1 MLTLYA
7 VVPCYNEEE
16 VLPMSAEILRDKWRT
31 LMEQN
36 AISPESRI
44 TLVDDGSTDRTWS
57 IIRELCDGPDSLF
70 CAVKLSHNRGH
81 QNALLAGL
89 ETCMDVCDAAVS
101 LDADLQDDIDVID
114 QFVREYENG
123 CDIVYGVRSDRS
135 SDSAAK
141 RITAQGYYK
150 FLKLLGVD
158 ILYNHADY
166 RLMSRRALHALS
178 QYRESNLFLRGII
191 PELGFPSAVVT
202 YARKER
208 EAGES
213 KYTLSKM
220 LKLAFDGITSFSVR
234 PIRMLSALGV
244 LTLLV
249 AVVMGV
255 YTLVRHFTGNTVS
268 GWSSLMISIWFL
280 GGLNLLALGIV
291 GEYIGKIYGEVKQR
305 PRYLVEQ
312 TLGLPKDARQ
322 EDLR

>member
-7 VVPCYNEEE
+7 VVPCYNEEAM
-16 VLPMSAEILRDKWRT
+16 LPLSAPILRDKWLT
-31 LMEQN
+31 LMDRG
-36 AISPESRI
+36 AISRDSRI
-44 TLVDDGSTDRTWS
+44 TLVDDGSADGTWQ
-57 IIRELCDGPDSLF
+57 IIRELCDAPDSLF

-89 ETCMDVCDAAVS
+89 ESVMDRCDAAVS

-114 QFVREYENG
+114 RFIEEYENG
-123 CDIVYGVRSDRS
+123 CDIVYGVRDDRS
-135 SDSAAK
+135 SDSFAK
-141 RITAQGYYK
+141 RVTAQGYYK

-158 ILYNHADY
+158 IIYNHADY

-178 QYRESNLFLRGII
+178 GYRETNLFLRGII
-191 PELGFPSAVVT
+191 PELGFPSAIVT

-213 KYTLSKM
+213 KYTLPKM

-234 PIRMLSALGV
+234 PIRILALVGV

-249 AVVMGV
+249 AVVMAV

-291 GEYIGKIYGEVKQR
+291 GEYIGKIYSEVKQR
-305 PRYLVEQ
+305 PRYIVEE
-312 TLGLPKDARQ
+312 TVGLDQ
-322 EDLR
+322 